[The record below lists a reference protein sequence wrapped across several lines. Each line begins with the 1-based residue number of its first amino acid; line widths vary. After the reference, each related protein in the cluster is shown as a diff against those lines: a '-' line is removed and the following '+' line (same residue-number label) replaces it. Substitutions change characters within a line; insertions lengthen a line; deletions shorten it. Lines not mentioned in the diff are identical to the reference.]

1 MTAHGEAE
9 RGYRRCAGIMLL
21 NARNEVF
28 VARRRDMPSAAW
40 QMPQGGIDD
49 GETPAEAALRELRE
63 EIGTDRAEII
73 AESLRWFSYDLPA
86 ELADRLWGGRYRG
99 QTQKWFA
106 LRFTGG
112 DADIDLETHE
122 PEFIE
127 WKWIAPEMLPEVI
140 VPFKRRLY
148 AELLL
153 EFRDV
158 LAAPAPED
166 ASGMGIEG

>member
-1 MTAHGEAE
+1 MTAVADEA

-21 NARNEVF
+21 NERNEVF

-49 GETPAEAALRELRE
+49 GERPAEAARREMRE

-73 AESLRWFSYDLPA
+73 AESLRWFTYDLPA
-86 ELADRLWGGRYRG
+86 ELVDHLWGGRYRG

-106 LRFTGG
+106 FRFKGT
-112 DADIDLETHE
+112 DADIDLDTHE
-122 PEFIE
+122 PEFVE
-127 WKWIAPEMLPEVI
+127 WKWIAPELLPDVI
-140 VPFKRRLY
+140 VPFKRELY
-148 AELLL
+148 ASLLV

-158 LAAPAPED
+158 LAACPSPVSVEP
-166 ASGMGIEG
+166 

>member
-1 MTAHGEAE
+1 MTGQGIDS

-40 QMPQGGIDD
+40 QMPQGGIDE
-49 GETPAEAALRELRE
+49 GESPAQAARREMRE

-73 AESLRWFSYDLPA
+73 AESPRWFTYDLPV
-86 ELADRLWGGRYRG
+86 ELVDQLWGGRYRG

-106 LRFTGG
+106 FRFNGT
-112 DADIDLETHE
+112 DADIDLDTHE

-127 WKWIAPEMLPEVI
+127 WKWIAPEMLPDVI
-140 VPFKRRLY
+140 VPFKRELY
-148 AELLL
+148 ADLLV

-158 LAAPAPED
+158 LAAPVP
-166 ASGMGIEG
+166 ASDKGP

>member
-1 MTAHGEAE
+1 MTTPGMDG

-28 VARRRDMPSAAW
+28 VARRLDMPSAAW
-40 QMPQGGIDD
+40 QMPQGGIDE
-49 GETPAEAALRELRE
+49 GESPAQAARLEMRE

-73 AESLRWFSYDLPA
+73 AESPRWFTYDLPT
-86 ELADRLWGGRYRG
+86 ELVDQLWGGRYRG

-106 LRFTGG
+106 FRFKGT
-112 DADIDLETHE
+112 DNDIDLDTHE

-127 WKWIAPEMLPEVI
+127 WKWIEPEMLPEVI
-140 VPFKRRLY
+140 VPFKRQLY
-148 AELLL
+148 ASLLV

-158 LAAPAPED
+158 LAEPAPGERD
-166 ASGMGIEG
+166 EEET

>member
-1 MTAHGEAE
+1 MTANANNG

-40 QMPQGGIDD
+40 QMPQGGIDE
-49 GETPAEAALRELRE
+49 GESPAEAARREMRE

-73 AESLRWFSYDLPA
+73 AESPRWFTYDLPA
-86 ELADRLWGGRYRG
+86 ELVAHLWGGRYRG

-106 LRFTGG
+106 FRFNGT
-112 DADIDLETHE
+112 DADIDLDTHE

-127 WKWIAPEMLPEVI
+127 WKWIEPEMLPEVI
-140 VPFKRRLY
+140 VPFKRELY
-148 AELLL
+148 AKLLV

-158 LAAPAPED
+158 LDMRAPGDEE
-166 ASGMGIEG
+166 S